1 MVCKPSSYSKPHG
14 ILVSRHPLV
23 VVWSD
28 SIIVFSAD
36 AYDSV
41 MPIIP
46 HLTHATPFSAPLFT
60 VAMVSFVVILPIL
73 PFLPLRPIFLVGGL
87 LPFALTHPWSLRVLP
102 KVIPPLLAYAKGT
115 IQRFTDNDRLSDE
128 TWMSPLRE
136 VELWENERWSNSA
149 GSSGAVAGWNKA
161 NLRPGERNGWTRR
174 RDGWSDASSTTGKGD
189 GSVRSESLLLPLEQ
203 RLKLILFWQ

>member
-1 MVCKPSSYSKPHG
+1 MVCKPSSHPKSHG
-14 ILVSRHPLV
+14 ILVSRQPLV

-28 SIIVFSAD
+28 LVITFSAD

-41 MPIIP
+41 MPMIP

-73 PFLPLRPIFLVGGL
+73 PILPLRPIFLVGGL
-87 LPFALTHPWSLRVLP
+87 LPFALTHPWSLQVLP
-102 KVIPPLLAYAKGT
+102 KAIPPFAKET
-115 IQRFTDNDRLSDE
+115 IQQFTDNDRLSDE
-128 TWMSPLRE
+128 TWISPLQE

-149 GSSGAVAGWNKA
+149 NNLGAVPGWNKV

-174 RDGWSDASSTTGKGD
+174 RDGWCDASPTPGKGD
-189 GSVRSESLLLPLEQ
+189 GSVRSESLLLPLE
-203 RLKLILFWQ
+203 